1 MTIAVSLGAVSAM
14 PAIAR
19 IAVASAPEHL
29 TCREVSRL
37 PIAIGM
43 NENRFEAALG
53 EHRRQ
58 AALPEPSR
66 RRALRRRVGLSQSV
80 IADAIGVSPPTVSRI
95 EAGISSPRG
104 DVLARY
110 LQILALLAAEG
121 DDTPDVRDAAA
132 RRRRAEAARA
142 CRHDKE

>member
-1 MTIAVSLGAVSAM
+1 
-14 PAIAR
+14 
-19 IAVASAPEHL
+19 L
-29 TCREVSRL
+29 TCRELSRL
-37 PIAIGM
+37 PIVVGM
-43 NENRFEAALG
+43 KENRIDFVLG
-53 EHRRQ
+53 ELRRR
-58 AALPEPSR
+58 ASLPEPSR

-95 EAGISSPRG
+95 EAGISAPRG

-121 DDTPDVRDAAA
+121 DDVPDVLDAAA